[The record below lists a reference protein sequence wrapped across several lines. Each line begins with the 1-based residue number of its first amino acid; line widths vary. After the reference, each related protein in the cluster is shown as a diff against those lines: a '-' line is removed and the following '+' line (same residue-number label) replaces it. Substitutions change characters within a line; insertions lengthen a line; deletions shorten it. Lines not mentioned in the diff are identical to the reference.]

1 MTPSSTLPAKGIAAV
16 RIATIKKEVRSDND
30 VMAGSFSTDDEE
42 APSIYGKKPDV
53 TQSTV
58 VNVQV

>member
-1 MTPSSTLPAKGIAAV
+1 MLLAKGIAAV

-30 VMAGSFSTDDEE
+30 VMAGSFSTDDDEA

-53 TQSTV
+53 TQSTAV
-58 VNVQV
+58 HIQV